1 MTRIIDCAHLIADAD
16 GPVQAARS
24 IVIEDGRIS
33 AVKAASGAV
42 SPLLALPAL
51 VNAHDH
57 GRAIRTSSIGAA
69 GKPLEAWLHYLALF
83 PSVDP
88 YAAAVVAL
96 SRSALGGVGTVMMHY
111 TRAQGFTDLP
121 TEVKE
126 VARAA
131 KDVGVRV
138 GFAVSMKDRNP
149 LVYGPSEPILAA
161 LPENARGSRLKRNSC
176 ASRPRPRNSSRSR
189 TRSPTPPRARCS
201 TCNTDRTA
209 CNGAATRCWKR
220 SPRRR
225 SGPAGAFTCI
235 FWKRATSATGWI
247 KAYPDGVVKH
257 LDKIGLLSPRLTLA
271 HCVWARPDELE
282 LLAAR
287 GVTIVV
293 SNSSNLHLRSGVAP
307 VPAML
312 EKGCR
317 VALGVDGKAFDEDD
331 DGLREL
337 RLAHL
342 LHAGT
347 GFKVAASREQMLK
360 IAFANGRFAV
370 TNVDDGGAIAPG
382 APADLLLLDWA
393 AIDDDGLRDD
403 LDPIELLLGR
413 ATLQHV
419 RELIVAGRTVV
430 EGRKNPRRRSAWRP
444 HASAGRDARRHESR
458 RAARRRDARA
468 RSRDG
473 AAFRTARALLLKAL
487 PCPSHAS
494 IVFPP
499 PRLMT

>member
-16 GPVQAARS
+16 GPVQSARS

-33 AVKAASGAV
+33 AVNAASRPV

-57 GRAIRTSSIGAA
+57 GRAVRTSSIGAA

-161 LPENARGSRLKRNSC
+161 LPENARIEIEKKFLRQ
-176 ASRPRPRNSSRSR
+176 PP
-189 TRSPTPPRARCS
+189 SPAEFVALA
-201 TCNTDRTA
+201 DA
-209 CNGAATRCWKR
+209 VADAAT
-220 SPRRR
+220 SPMFDVQYGPNGVQWCSNALLEAVAEASQRTGRRVHMHLLETR
-225 SGPAGAFTCI
+225 YQRD
-235 FWKRATSATGWI
+235 WMDQ
-247 KAYPDGVVKH
+247 AYPDGVVKH
-257 LDKIGLLSPRLTLA
+257 LDKIGFLSPRLTLA

-312 EKGCR
+312 ENGCR
-317 VALGVDGKAFDEDD
+317 VALGVDGKALDEDD

-370 TNVDDGGAIAPG
+370 TNVDDGGAIKPG

-419 RELIVAGRTVV
+419 RELIVAGRTIVKDGTILGADLPAARAQV
-430 EGRKNPRRRSAWRP
+430 LDTMRSGMKAGAPLAAAMPALDRVMARHFEP
-444 HASAGRDARRHESR
+444 HAH
-458 RAARRRDARA
+458 
-468 RSRDG
+468 
-473 AAFRTARALLLKAL
+473 
-487 PCPSHAS
+487 CC
-494 IVFPP
+494 
-499 PRLMT
+499 